1 MTVEDKIKRA
11 ALIVIGSVPVNWFQ
25 TISVDNG
32 KALVDAYNKMPE
44 LAPSYPVPF
53 TTFLLYMV
61 RKHGITNKI
70 LWVGNVMECM
80 PAFVAT
86 YPEMRETARATTELD
101 AANMQ
106 AEFDAFGSLEN
117 CIVKP
122 KLAISPIYRY
132 LVAQDTNMD
141 ILLTEDDRLKA
152 INQLRENPYFYLE
165 YPEYQNLMPIT
176 WEEL

>member
-1 MTVEDKIKRA
+1 MNVEDKIKRA
-11 ALIVIGSVPVNWFQ
+11 AIIVIGSVPINWFQ
-25 TISVDNG
+25 NTNN
-32 KALVDAYNKMPE
+32 ALTNAYNNMPE

-53 TTFLLYMV
+53 TTFLLYIV

-70 LWVGNVMECM
+70 LWASSVIDCI
-80 PAFVAT
+80 PTFVAT
-86 YPEMRETARATTELD
+86 YPEMKEIARTTTELD

-106 AEFDAFGSLEN
+106 AEFEAFGSLEN